1 MNNNIHRCPN
11 CIYPVLA
18 CYGVFPV
25 TGQHILSITC
35 PAPDQLR
42 HPGTRQHSGHS
53 PQVVITFHT
62 LLACWNWIVWS
73 NYPHDNAGLGNDN
86 AAVLGWG
93 FSQFSPTIHSLR
105 PAALRNSSDRPDT
118 PNIFWHQ
125 NIPSKNIFTSSLSPA
140 RVLLTAHLVMEVWT
154 KMWNCNWGNKREF

>member
-1 MNNNIHRCPN
+1 M
-11 CIYPVLA
+11 YPVLA

-86 AAVLGWG
+86 AAVLGAFHSFHQPSTHSAQLRYAIVPTDPTHQI
-93 FSQFSPTIHSLR
+93 FSGIKIFPAKIFLLPLFHLLECCSL
-105 PAALRNSSDRPDT
+105 L
-118 PNIFWHQ
+118 I
-125 NIPSKNIFTSSLSPA
+125 
-140 RVLLTAHLVMEVWT
+140 LLWKFELKCEIVTGET
-154 KMWNCNWGNKREF
+154 KGNFKVREN